1 MKHKFIYIVLA
12 AVLIVCI
19 ISGCTAQ
26 EVSEN
31 GTTESAAVSD
41 ESAVT
46 DESNAVQSET
56 GSDVPDGDGDP
67 QTPSGTSGSGQKE
80 ETTTAKHTDG
90 KTSATEPKK
99 DGTTATT
106 NKQTTTKR
114 QTTTKKQTTTQ
125 MPATT
130 KKPTTTKKATTT
142 ATQGLTESDIQWIQS
157 EAHKYMQNKGVSID
171 SSVGSFSGRISTKDK
186 SRSEVLAEVKEWID
200 FEYTE
205 CMNSGWNSVSMYC
218 KYEKRSNGSY
228 LIYVMYG

>member
-19 ISGCTAQ
+19 ISGCAAQ

-31 GTTESAAVSD
+31 STVENTTVSD

-46 DESNAVQSET
+46 DESNAAQSET
-56 GSDVPDGDGDP
+56 GSDVPNDDGDQ
-67 QTPSGTSGSGQKE
+67 QTPSETSGSGQKE
-80 ETTTAKHTDG
+80 GTTTAKQTDG
-90 KTSATEPKK
+90 KASAAEPKNG
-99 DGTTATT
+99 GTTTT
-106 NKQTTTKR
+106 TKKQTTTKR
-114 QTTTKKQTTTQ
+114 QTTTKKQTTTTKRNTT
-125 MPATT
+125 TT
-130 KKPTTTKKATTT
+130 KKPTTTAK
-142 ATQGLTESDIQWIQS
+142 QGLTESDIQWIQS
-157 EAHKYMQNKGVSID
+157 EAHKYMQNKGASID

-228 LIYVMYG
+228 FIYVMYG